1 MDTTPNKFARFRQE
15 LKRRKVLRS
24 LAIYAGTAFI
34 ILEASS
40 IIFPLWTFPE
50 WSIKLVFWL
59 LILGAFINVIIAWI
73 YDITPEGMR
82 KTKPMEEVSPEE
94 RIPDSRGWK
103 AATYISLVV
112 IAALIIFNLV
122 PIKTI
127 EAGDIQSL
135 LILPFDNFTGDE
147 NLDYV
152 AAGMHSA
159 LIGDMGQISALR
171 VISKKTASVY
181 ETKDMS
187 LPEIAREIN
196 MGAVIEPSVMC
207 YGDSV
212 CIQIRVVTMYPEEKQ
227 LWVAEYK
234 EEKSQIL
241 NLYSKITKEIAND
254 LMVELT
260 PQEEQILAKSRTVD
274 REAYDAFLR
283 SHQYWGDASLESL
296 NKAREFLNSAIEKD
310 PNWAPLYAGLAKV
323 WGGLNQMGFVSPEIA
338 APEFYK
344 NLNKALELDPDNA
357 DSHYLTA
364 LIAYLTEWN
373 WEKSEKEFLKAIAI
387 NPNDAYSRI
396 YYSHLLYILQRPG
409 EAAIQAHLA
418 YELDPLNPVILV
430 TYTAA
435 FLFEDDYE
443 TARIHTEKALEIDPG
458 NFLANNSL
466 GGVAFRCKDY
476 DKTFEIE
483 KLNLQAYSSSTG
495 QFDEDVFK
503 EIERI
508 FDEQGFFAA
517 YEEIVKQYEVLY
529 EKGLISP
536 GVMAINYITGNQQD
550 KAMDCLEKGYEI
562 HDPQMPYIASGGYPF
577 DSLYA
582 NPRFIAIREKMNLP
596 LPNNWKINYE

>member
-1 MDTTPNKFARFRQE
+1 MVTTPNKFSRFRQE

-40 IIFPLWTFPE
+40 IIFPLWNFPE
-50 WSIKLVFWL
+50 WSINLMFWL

-73 YDITPEGMR
+73 YDITPGGMQR
-82 KTKPMEEVSPEE
+82 TRPMEEVTPEE

-103 AATYISLVV
+103 AATYISMVV

-127 EAGDIQSL
+127 EAGDIESL

-152 AAGMHSA
+152 ASGMHSA

-181 ETKDMS
+181 KTKDMS
-187 LPEIAREIN
+187 LPEIAEEIN

-260 PQEEQILAKSRTVD
+260 PREEQILSKSRTVD

-296 NKAREFLNSAIEKD
+296 DKAKEFLNSAIAKD
-310 PNWAPLYAGLAKV
+310 PDWAPLYAGLAKV
-323 WGGLNQMGFVSPEIA
+323 WLGLNQMGFVSPETA
-338 APEFYK
+338 VPEIYK
-344 NLNKALELDPDNA
+344 NLNKALELDPENA

-364 LIAYLTEWN
+364 MIAYLAEWN

-396 YYSHLLYILQRPG
+396 YYSHLLYILQRP
-409 EAAIQAHLA
+409 EAAAVQARLA
-418 YELDPLNPVILV
+418 FELDPLNPVILV

-435 FLFEDDYE
+435 FLFEDDCE
-443 TARIHTEKALEIDPG
+443 TARIHSEKALEIDPG

-483 KLNLQAYSSSTG
+483 KLNLQAYLSSTG
-495 QFDEDVFK
+495 HFDEDAFK

-550 KAMDCLEKGYEI
+550 KAMDCLERGFEV
-562 HDPQMPYIASGGYPF
+562 HDPQMPYIISGGYPF

-596 LPNNWKINYE
+596 LPNID